1 MLNNGE
7 TMVSVR
13 MRTSSLAKLDAL
25 VKHYQGDANAMF
37 CSQRMNRSRVI
48 LMLIERDYAAVD
60 ELSRRVLE
68 EQEAAKIKPK
78 RTKKVKVKS

>member
-13 MRTSSLAKLDAL
+13 MLPGSLAKLEAL
-25 VKHYQGDANAMF
+25 VKHYLEYSSAMF
-37 CSQRMNRSRVI
+37 GRPRMTRSHVI
-48 LMLIERDYAAVD
+48 LMLIERDYAAVE
-60 ELSRRVLE
+60 ELSRRAIE

-78 RTKKVKVKS
+78 RARKVKVKS